1 MSDVS
6 ESVSPELALVS
17 PELREEAIAR
27 LPERDAPAESPA
39 AKSPPQ
45 EVPAAEVPVAEIPA
59 AEAPQPVQVPDL
71 VAAFRAREEDEA
83 PEIAPPASVSAPG
96 RVLLYLVVALLQSF
110 VLGAVIVGVLTG
122 FTFVLSL

>member
-27 LPERDAPAESPA
+27 LPERDAPAERPSA
-39 AKSPPQ
+39 
-45 EVPAAEVPVAEIPA
+45 ELPAAESPVAEPPA
-59 AEAPQPVQVPDL
+59 EIPQPVQVPDL
-71 VAAFRAREEDEA
+71 VAAFRTREENEE
-83 PEIAPPASVSAPG
+83 PEIAPPVTVSAPG
-96 RVLLYLVVALLQSF
+96 RVLLYLAVALLQSLF
-110 VLGAVIVGVLTG
+110 LGAVIVGVLTG